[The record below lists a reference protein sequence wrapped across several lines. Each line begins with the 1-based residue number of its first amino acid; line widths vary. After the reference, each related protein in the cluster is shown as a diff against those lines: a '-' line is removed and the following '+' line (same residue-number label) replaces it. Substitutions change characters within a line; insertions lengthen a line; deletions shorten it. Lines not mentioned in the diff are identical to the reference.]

1 MAPESDWIRMWL
13 DVYGS
18 SFPIGS
24 LEGRILAC
32 GASWSGWVGHP
43 WGEKRLRFPREEGAR
58 GRNPLSSSSLRTLAF
73 SSLSQP
79 TPRWLRPP
87 LAPVDSACS
96 NRSGGPVCWDNAATQ
111 SCWSTLKTELCSRH
125 SWPTK
130 ARETTHRRP
139 LDRGA
144 LQPPPTPLSAD
155 HDDPSR
161 VSGGVGCQPRGRIGR
176 RGSMPD
182 EQLP

>member
-1 MAPESDWIRMWL
+1 MSTARRSLLGPWRDGFLPAAHRGLDGWATLGARSASGFPAKKGLGAGTHYPPRACGPWPSAPYLSQLLAGCARRWPLLTRPA
-13 DVYGS
+13 
-18 SFPIGS
+18 PIG
-24 LEGRILAC
+24 RA
-32 GASWSGWVGHP
+32 
-43 WGEKRLRFPREEGAR
+43 
-58 GRNPLSSSSLRTLAF
+58 
-73 SSLSQP
+73 
-79 TPRWLRPP
+79 
-87 LAPVDSACS
+87 
-96 NRSGGPVCWDNAATQ
+96 GPVCWDNAATQ

>member
-1 MAPESDWIRMWL
+1 MVHPVLAMAPESDWIRMWL

-79 TPRWLRPP
+79 APRWLRPP
-87 LAPVDSACS
+87 LGD
-96 NRSGGPVCWDNAATQ
+96 AANQ
-111 SCWSTLKTELCSRH
+111 SFWSTLMTEHLQ
-125 SWPTK
+125 PTQL
-130 ARETTHRRP
+130 THR
-139 LDRGA
+139 G
-144 LQPPPTPLSAD
+144 Q
-155 HDDPSR
+155 
-161 VSGGVGCQPRGRIGR
+161 
-176 RGSMPD
+176 MPD
-182 EQLP
+182 SSQAAGLGSATTAADATQR